1 MKMDEAAI
9 RALEERAFNAWPAL
23 RSAYCDGWLFR
34 FSEGLTRRANSVNA
48 VAPAGS
54 FLETLDL
61 AEALYGRQRLPTIFR
76 LSPLAGNEPD
86 ATLHRAGYR
95 HVDETHVM
103 TAALGENIRVDPD
116 VEIEAQPSPSWSA
129 GFAAANGISPTMR
142 GVHDRM
148 LASILMPAGYATV
161 FEAGKPLAYGLAVVE
176 RGMVGLIR
184 YRDGSRGK
192 TPGNRTSTREVPAG
206 LGKDAGRLR
215 KLPAS
220 TWAQRCGTAAL
231 RWPRLCRSLP
241 VSLPS
246 AGLTARIRSRYF
258 FGIATVR

>member
-1 MKMDEAAI
+1 MKMDEEAI

-48 VAPAGS
+48 VAPAGR

-103 TAALGENIRVDPD
+103 TAALGEDIRVDPD
-116 VEIEAQPSPSWSA
+116 VEIKAQPSPSWSA
-129 GFAAANGISPTMR
+129 GFAAANGISPAMR

-176 RGMVGLIR
+176 RGMVGLFDIVTVPEAR
-184 YRDGSRGK
+184 RRGIGRLLVK
-192 TPGNRTSTREVPAG
+192 SLLAWGRTQGASASYLQVLWRNDAARELYGG
-206 LGKDAGRLR
+206 LGFAE
-215 KLPAS
+215 AY
-220 TWAQRCGTAAL
+220 
-231 RWPRLCRSLP
+231 
-241 VSLPS
+241 
-246 AGLTARIRSRYF
+246 RYHYRMR
-258 FGIATVR
+258 V

>member
-1 MKMDEAAI
+1 MKMDEATI

-48 VAPAGS
+48 LAPAGS

-76 LSPLAGNEPD
+76 LSPLAGNDPD

-103 TAALGENIRVDPD
+103 TAALGEDIRVDPD
-116 VEIEAQPSPSWSA
+116 VEIEAQPSLAWSA
-129 GFAAANGISPTMR
+129 GFAAANAISPAMR

-161 FEAGKPLAYGLAVVE
+161 FEAGKPVAYGLAVVE
-176 RGMVGLIR
+176 RGMVGLFDIVTVPDAR
-184 YRDGSRGK
+184 RRGIGRLLVK
-192 TPGNRTSTREVPAG
+192 SLLAWGRTQGASASYLQVLRRNDAARELYGG
-206 LGKDAGRLR
+206 LGFAEAYCYHYRLR
-215 KLPAS
+215 
-220 TWAQRCGTAAL
+220 
-231 RWPRLCRSLP
+231 
-241 VSLPS
+241 V
-246 AGLTARIRSRYF
+246 
-258 FGIATVR
+258 

>member
-1 MKMDEAAI
+1 MNLDDAAI

-103 TAALGENIRVDPD
+103 TAALGEDIRVDPD

-129 GFAAANGISPTMR
+129 GFAAANAISPAMR

-148 LASILMPAGYATV
+148 LASILMPTGYATV

-176 RGMVGLIR
+176 RGMVGLFDIVTVPEAR
-184 YRDGSRGK
+184 RRGIGRLLVK
-192 TPGNRTSTREVPAG
+192 SLLAWGRTQGASASYLQVLWRNDAARELYGG
-206 LGKDAGRLR
+206 LGFAEAYRYHYRLR
-215 KLPAS
+215 
-220 TWAQRCGTAAL
+220 
-231 RWPRLCRSLP
+231 
-241 VSLPS
+241 V
-246 AGLTARIRSRYF
+246 
-258 FGIATVR
+258 